1 MRLLYFGAVVFT
13 AAWLVVLLW
22 RKVVAMR
29 QVNVIVETP
38 ERAQQVGALERAF
51 EPRAIAMIPRPS
63 MRAVPLIDF
72 KWVGTGQVFR
82 RMLFVSLRYTMR
94 A

>member
-22 RKVVAMR
+22 RKFVALR

-38 ERAQQVGALERAF
+38 ERAQQVSALERAF
-51 EPRAIAMIPRPS
+51 RAEDDRDDSSSVDEGGLA
-63 MRAVPLIDF
+63 D
-72 KWVGTGQVFR
+72 
-82 RMLFVSLRYTMR
+82 
-94 A
+94 